1 MRGTIQTRR
10 AHRQSLKL
18 AVALILCAGGLGG
31 ITATGMAASFAPL
44 PTAGPT
50 GLPDNRGYEMVSP
63 LDKNQAGIKL
73 AYSSASGD
81 KVAFDS
87 TASFSGQPSAPSL
100 GFYLGTRTGPGVWS
114 TSAISPRMSATVNIT
129 IAGGYV
135 AFSPDL
141 DYGVLEG
148 GEPALVA
155 GAPLKPIGTN
165 GYLRDLNSGAYQLLT
180 QESDPS
186 SATEYTR
193 VGSTLWSSDN
203 SRIVFDFAAKITPN
217 APVGS
222 DVYEWR
228 AGKTTLAGILPDGS
242 AAPSG
247 ASLAGGEPFQHSFS
261 EDGQKIFFVSNADGS
276 IYVRENGS
284 ATSLVNVSER
294 AVPDAY
300 QRPAF
305 QAATADG
312 SQVLFTD
319 SQKLTEDSTAD
330 GASASSDLY
339 QYDVATHHVTDLT
352 IDPSDPEGAGVEGV
366 LRASDDD
373 TYIYFAARGQLAAG
387 QGVAGQPNLY
397 LLHNGRITYIAT
409 LSSADSADWQLRGS
423 RISTDGEQLLFLST
437 LPLTGYENNGYTEVY
452 RYDAVSDQ
460 LACVSCDPSG
470 KPATASAFLGETAL
484 YYASDSHNLS
494 SDGDKVFFNTQEGLV
509 PRDTNEQI
517 DAYEWENGTL
527 YLISSGQES
536 TPSEFTSASPDGS
549 NAFFVTSSQLVN
561 QDTDALNDL
570 YDARVDGGTPPGV
583 TPPICSGTGCQGVAP
598 VAPSFATPASET
610 FNGVGNFTPPPKA
623 KTVKRKSVKKKKPTP
638 RKKQKTSKQKKSRKA
653 RKQTTA
659 QRADSHRN
667 QTRHTTKG
675 LSRRRGR

>member
-1 MRGTIQTRR
+1 MREMIKTRR
-10 AHRQSLKL
+10 APRQILKMV
-18 AVALILCAGGLGG
+18 VALTLCAAGLGG
-31 ITATGMAASFAPL
+31 GPATGIAASFAPL
-44 PTAGPT
+44 PVAGSS

-73 AYSSASGD
+73 AYSSVSGD
-81 KVAFDS
+81 KVAFNS

-141 DYGVLEG
+141 SSGVLEG

-155 GAPLKPIGTN
+155 GAPLKPLGTN
-165 GYLRDLNSGAYQLLT
+165 GYLRDLNTGAYQLLT

-203 SRIVFDFAAKITPN
+203 SRVAFDFSAKITPD

-242 AAPSG
+242 AAPNG

-261 EDGQKIFFVSNADGS
+261 EDGEKIFFTSTADGS

-284 ATSLVNVSER
+284 ATSLVNASER
-294 AVPDAY
+294 TVPDSY
-300 QRPAF
+300 QRPVF

-312 SQVLFTD
+312 SQVLFSD

-339 QYDVATHHVTDLT
+339 QYDVATHQVTDLT
-352 IDPSDPEGAGVEGV
+352 VDPSDPEGAGVEGV
-366 LRASDDD
+366 LRATDDD
-373 TYIYFAARGQLAAG
+373 SYIYFAARGQLVAG
-387 QGVAGQPNLY
+387 QGVTGQPNLY

-409 LSSADSADWQLRGS
+409 LSSADSSDWQLLGS
-423 RISTDGEQLLFLST
+423 RVSTDGEQLLFLSS
-437 LPLTGYENNGYTEVY
+437 LPLTGYENNGYTEIY
-452 RYDAVSDQ
+452 RYDATSDQ
-460 LACVSCDPSG
+460 LACVSCNPTG

-484 YYASDSHNLS
+484 YYASDPHNLS
-494 SDGDKVFFNTQEGLV
+494 SDGSKVFFNTPEGLV

-517 DAYEWENGTL
+517 DAYEWENGTIN
-527 YLISSGQES
+527 LISSGQES
-536 TPSEFTSASPDGS
+536 TPSEFTSASIDGS
-549 NAFFVTSSQLVN
+549 NAFFVTSSQLVG

-610 FNGVGNFTPPPKA
+610 FNGAGNFTPSPKA
-623 KTVKRKSVKKKKPTP
+623 KTVKRKLVKKKPTA
-638 RKKQKTSKQKKSRKA
+638 RKKQKRLKRKKSRKA

-659 QRADSHRN
+659 QRADSHKN
-667 QTRHTTKG
+667 QIRHTTEG
-675 LSRRRGR
+675 SSRRRGR